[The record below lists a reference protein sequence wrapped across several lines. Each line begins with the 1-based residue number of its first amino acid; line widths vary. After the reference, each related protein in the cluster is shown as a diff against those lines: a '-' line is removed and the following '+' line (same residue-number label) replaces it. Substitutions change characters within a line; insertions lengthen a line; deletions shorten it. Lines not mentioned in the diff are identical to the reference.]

1 MVLGGMLLFVSACG
15 ATEEIKT
22 ETLSGTV
29 PDELEY
35 IPEEYKEPEDH
46 PGTLEK
52 LTYETWESFSYEDHS
67 QKLTKEVCVYLPY
80 GYDENEKYNVFYLSH
95 CGWTVYGRAGKT
107 TGA

>member
-1 MVLGGMLLFVSACG
+1 MALGGMLLFVSACG

-95 CGWTVYGRAGKT
+95 GGWTVYGRAGKT

>member
-1 MVLGGMLLFVSACG
+1 MWGNRRNKNRNFERYSTRRTG
-15 ATEEIKT
+15 
-22 ETLSGTV
+22 
-29 PDELEY
+29 Y
-35 IPEEYKEPEDH
+35 IPEEYKKPADH

-95 CGWTVYGRAGKT
+95 GGWTVYGRAGKT

>member
-15 ATEEIKT
+15 TTEEIKT
-22 ETLSGTV
+22 ETSSGTF
-29 PDELEY
+29 
-35 IPEEYKEPEDH
+35 
-46 PGTLEK
+46 EK

-95 CGWTVYGRAGKT
+95 GGWTVYGRAGKT

>member
-1 MVLGGMLLFVSACG
+1 MVFGGMLLFVSACG

-35 IPEEYKEPEDH
+35 IPEEYKKPADH

-95 CGWTVYGRAGKT
+95 GGWTVYGRAGKT